1 MSASKKK
8 CTKGCKLT
16 EISMGHCGHR
26 NCPGLGVLDRV
37 YTTHGNKVMKKKAT
51 EKKLK
56 PDQLRAA
63 VIEAFGPDASDSN
76 IGSVADDLVAAFAKA
91 SLKPAKASL
100 KPTTRSS
107 KRRPPTPI
115 PGSSDKAG
123 RRHRRTRKVR
133 KSSKHRK
140 RRHSTRRRRSGRKS
154 RRR

>member
-8 CTKGCKLT
+8 CTRGCKLT
-16 EISMGHCGHR
+16 ERSMGHCGHK
-26 NCPGLGVLDRV
+26 NCPGLDVLDRV

-63 VIEAFGPDASDSN
+63 VVKAFGPDASDSN
-76 IGSVADDLVAAFAKA
+76 IDAVASAIGKV
-91 SLKPAKASL
+91 SL
-100 KPTTRSS
+100 KPTRKS
-107 KRRPPTPI
+107 KRRPPPLPLPKS

-123 RRHRRTRKVR
+123 RRHMRTRKRVR
-133 KSSKHRK
+133 KSSKHRR